1 MDEESENN
9 LYKETGRKNESIN
22 SENEMNEIQ
31 RENLNLI
38 QEGINQEIN
47 IEEEKFNYINNKEDN
62 IYKEPKNIMKIY
74 Q

>member
-47 IEEEKFNYINNKEDN
+47 IEEEKFNYINNK
-62 IYKEPKNIMKIY
+62 K
-74 Q
+74 